1 MATYNYDNVKVEVG
15 EGIGWAILNRPDK
28 RNAMSPALHNEM
40 DDALARLE
48 FDDDVKVV
56 VVTGAGGNF
65 SAGQDLKTFFRELEN
80 DPAGMKRAREVSN
93 RWRWDR
99 LFTFEKPTIA
109 MVHGHCIGGAFIQLL
124 GCDFAIA
131 ADDANFCLSEIN
143 WGNLPASLVA
153 KVVSDAILPRHAL
166 YHACVGEP
174 FDGREAARIGLVNS
188 SVPTERLR
196 AAVEELARKLMAK
209 NPQALLVTRRAMRQV
224 RTMDMD
230 QAYDYL
236 MDKTNLLR
244 AGKSGSYA
252 TGLAKFLDDKS
263 YKPAQEA
270 YRSEPPT

>member
-1 MATYNYDNVKVEVG
+1 MAKYCYSNVKVEIG
-15 EGIGWAILNRPDK
+15 DGIGWAMLDRPDK
-28 RNAMSPALHNEM
+28 RNAMSPALHEEM

-48 FDDDVKVV
+48 FDPDAKVV
-56 VVTGAGGNF
+56 VVAGVDGHF
-65 SAGQDLKTFFRELEN
+65 SAGQDLKKFFRELEN

-109 MVHGHCIGGAFIQLL
+109 MVQGHCIGGAFMQLL

-166 YHACVGEP
+166 YYACVGES

-188 SVPTERLR
+188 SVPAERLR
-196 AAVEELARKLMAK
+196 TAVEELARKLMTK
-209 NPQALLVTRRAMRQV
+209 DPQALLVTRRAMRQV
-224 RTMDMD
+224 RSMDVD

-244 AGKSGSYA
+244 ARKSGSYA
-252 TGLAKFLDDKS
+252 TGLSKFLDDKS
-263 YKPAQEA
+263 YKPAQAA
-270 YRSEPPT
+270 YGETRG

>member
-1 MATYNYDNVKVEVG
+1 MAKYCYSNVKVEIG
-15 EGIGWAILNRPDK
+15 DGIGWAMLDRPDK
-28 RNAMSPALHNEM
+28 RNAMSPALHEEM

-48 FDDDVKVV
+48 FDPDAKVV
-56 VVTGAGGNF
+56 VVAGVDGHF
-65 SAGQDLKTFFRELEN
+65 SAGQDLKKFFRELEN

-109 MVHGHCIGGAFIQLL
+109 MVQGHCIGGAFMQLL

-131 ADDANFCLSEIN
+131 ADNANFCLSEIN

-166 YHACVGEP
+166 YYACVGES

-188 SVPTERLR
+188 SVPAERLR
-196 AAVEELARKLMAK
+196 TAVEDLARKLMTK
-209 NPQALLVTRRAMRQV
+209 DPQALLVTRRAMRQV
-224 RTMDMD
+224 RSMDAD

-244 AGKSGSYA
+244 ARKSGSYA
-252 TGLAKFLDDKS
+252 TGLSKCLDDKS
-263 YKPAQEA
+263 YKPAQAA
-270 YRSEPPT
+270 YGETRG